1 MKPNQFI
8 RKIRNYSLISF
19 LLPLVTLNL
28 CLFLFQIL
36 GHTIHNNFD
45 WSGDKNIPIE
55 KFIYTQD
62 NFESPSFTN
71 CPKYKYDYY
80 YITGNNE
87 EIISTELHKNLP
99 SSVVLSNKISDYKEN
114 DNCRNWLEFFR

>member
-36 GHTIHNNFD
+36 GHTIHKNFD

-62 NFESPSFTN
+62 SFESLSFTN
-71 CPKYKYDYY
+71 CPKYKKSSFAIFSRIF
-80 YITGNNE
+80 ITPDQPHWRP
-87 EIISTELHKNLP
+87 L
-99 SSVVLSNKISDYKEN
+99 
-114 DNCRNWLEFFR
+114 C